1 MEKVASTGTVTLK
14 QAGRSMLVEPAEDA
28 LQEAETASPPP
39 PPPPPPAP
47 AVQAV
52 HPQAHASAPS
62 TIEPDLDADEEQ
74 MPVSPMSM
82 QDGIR
87 AVQHAFTQSSP
98 PPRWPMYVR
107 QAKQFLKIAVEG
119 FDERKYGFA
128 SVVDLLRA
136 AGKEGVL
143 RIERDRQ
150 GAVRVFPGTNLTP
163 KAAPRLEEPF
173 DVEEQGDADQADVDG
188 VSELVSAAEVVTE
201 AVSEPPIVDVEPLPS
216 VESASSMDDDDQEVE
231 EDDEVNGNVA
241 PHVPP
246 KAAGRKRKAASSS
259 RGGRTTKA
267 AKSARSA
274 PARSRRKSG

>member
-1 MEKVASTGTVTLK
+1 
-14 QAGRSMLVEPAEDA
+14 
-28 LQEAETASPPP
+28 
-39 PPPPPPAP
+39 
-47 AVQAV
+47 
-52 HPQAHASAPS
+52 
-62 TIEPDLDADEEQ
+62 

-87 AVQHAFTQSSP
+87 AVQHAFTQSAT

-107 QAKQFLKIAVEG
+107 QAKQFLKNAVEG

-163 KAAPRLEEPF
+163 KATSRLNEPF
-173 DVEEQGDADQADVDG
+173 DVEEQGGDQPDVDG
-188 VSELVSAAEVVTE
+188 VSEPLSAVAEAVTD
-201 AVSEPPIVDVEPLPS
+201 AVSEPPIVDIEPLPS
-216 VESASSMDDDDQEVE
+216 AESATPLEDDDQEAEGV
-231 EDDEVNGNVA
+231 DEINGNVEQ
-241 PHVPP
+241 PV
-246 KAAGRKRKAASSS
+246 AAAKPIGRKRKASSSSSSS

-267 AKSARSA
+267 AKSSRPA
-274 PARSRRKSG
+274 PARGRRKSAG